1 MLGRAFKAEYLD
13 FGKGIRVGHL
23 EPRARITQI
32 LKLSLQELYGQ
43 DFIIDRWGRGVY
55 WQWICF
61 VPRANRRAK
70 PLSGGRSYSSA
81 KFFVMV
87 DREEGLFK
95 SGLHVERG
103 LIQPP
108 DSQEAYRLRP
118 DWDWHRLAQG
128 LEPNGWWERE
138 VRRLIEEGRVPT
150 DAGVVQN
157 RSPIL
162 LRPSASG
169 IGPSRNHC
177 ERAAGQ
183 VVCIPVALS
192 HDAGRGRGLGGTRPG
207 GRHAGRLPGTDAGD
221 EPLSGGCCR
230 VAGRARYLTSRVL
243 GNWARQ
249 PNQKARC
256 AARRMSFSPFG
267 PTRAVSVA
275 SHCRP
280 ELSRTLEFRSHLVN
294 LMPVAS

>member
-1 MLGRAFKAEYLD
+1 MLGSAFKAEYLD

-81 KFFVMV
+81 KFFIMV

-108 DSQEAYRLRP
+108 DAQEAYRLRP
-118 DWDWHRLAQG
+118 DWDWHRLTQG
-128 LEPNGWWERE
+128 LEPTGWWERE
-138 VRRLIEEGRVPT
+138 VRRLIEEDGFQLTLGSFRTGLRSFSRRLPPASDLREIIA
-150 DAGVVQN
+150 DAPPDKWFVFQLHYPMTPEEVEGSAGPDLVAGMLAVFRELTPVMN
-157 RSPIL
+157 L
-162 LRPSASG
+162 CLEDAVALRPATNAES
-169 IGPSRNHC
+169 
-177 ERAAGQ
+177 
-183 VVCIPVALS
+183 
-192 HDAGRGRGLGGTRPG
+192 
-207 GRHAGRLPGTDAGD
+207 
-221 EPLSGGCCR
+221 
-230 VAGRARYLTSRVL
+230 
-243 GNWARQ
+243 
-249 PNQKARC
+249 
-256 AARRMSFSPFG
+256 
-267 PTRAVSVA
+267 
-275 SHCRP
+275 
-280 ELSRTLEFRSHLVN
+280 
-294 LMPVAS
+294 